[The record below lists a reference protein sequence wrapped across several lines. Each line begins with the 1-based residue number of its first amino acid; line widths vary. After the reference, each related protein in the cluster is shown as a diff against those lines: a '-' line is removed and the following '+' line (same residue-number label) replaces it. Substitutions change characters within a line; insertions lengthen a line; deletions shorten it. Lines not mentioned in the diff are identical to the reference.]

1 MKTETGSYKNGN
13 QYKFRLLGS
22 YIIFWKKVVVESF

>member
-1 MKTETGSYKNGN
+1 MKTKTGSYKNGN

-22 YIIFWKKVVVESF
+22 YIIFWKKL